1 MILQLVLNWQI
12 KLCKAFRYLLGGP
25 LIELEDELGSSWMRA
40 ELVKFTLEVLKK
52 WIEDLMFRLI
62 LTCQKLSGSLDPKRR
77 HRKLFAVSLNRIIN
91 SQKKIRGIAVVS
103 MVLG

>member
-1 MILQLVLNWQI
+1 
-12 KLCKAFRYLLGGP
+12 
-25 LIELEDELGSSWMRA
+25 
-40 ELVKFTLEVLKK
+40 
-52 WIEDLMFRLI
+52 MFRLI

-91 SQKKIRGIAVVS
+91 SKKKIRGIAVVS